1 MIPFLSEQ
9 KRYRTKQLIS
19 NLPAMYWHVNVNR
32 ALFDTSRLYNWNL
45 TFHNQTKCER
55 KKIFFNKDPEFKKET
70 MNTMRK
76 DDTVQAVLIADVYE
90 RNLQP
95 FVNEGSTVSNFL
107 FFIFVSQLLSDAN
120 IHETNAIN
128 SICSFHR
135 VFYH

>member
-1 MIPFLSEQ
+1 
-9 KRYRTKQLIS
+9 
-19 NLPAMYWHVNVNR
+19 
-32 ALFDTSRLYNWNL
+32 
-45 TFHNQTKCER
+45 
-55 KKIFFNKDPEFKKET
+55 

-128 SICSFHR
+128 FTSFAH
-135 VFYH
+135 FTESSTISEYTND